1 MEKKKIITL
10 IIVSTV
16 GIVAVGII
24 GWAPW
29 ITEVQAYNLVMEK
42 LGGPDELY
50 YYLGEMTPL
59 KDIPKTFVKLPFIS
73 SVYFPG
79 EAVYI
84 VTFFNLVI

>member
-1 MEKKKIITL
+1 MEKKKIVIL
-10 IIVSTV
+10 LVVSTI
-16 GIVAVGII
+16 GIIAVSII

-29 ITEVQAYNLVMEK
+29 ITETQAYNLVMDN

-50 YYLGEMTPL
+50 YYLGEMIPL

-73 SVYFPG
+73 LVYFPG

-84 VTFFNLVI
+84 VTFINLVI

>member
-1 MEKKKIITL
+1 MEKKKRVI
-10 IIVSTV
+10 IIVVGTV
-16 GIVAVGII
+16 GIIALGVT

-29 ITEVQAYNLVMEK
+29 ITEEQAYNLVMEK

-50 YYLGEMTPL
+50 YYLGEMIPL

-73 SVYFPG
+73 LVYFPG

-84 VTFFNLVI
+84 VTFINLVI

>member
-1 MEKKKIITL
+1 MDKKKIVIL
-10 IIVSTV
+10 IVVSTV
-16 GIVAVGII
+16 GIIAVGII